1 MLRSDR
7 NSRDFKIIS
16 YYSGYIIV
24 GSSFTMFIPIVV
36 ALLVKEYEPLMDF
49 IISINISF
57 IVGFLL
63 MLYGK
68 NNKENYYVEWRHGL
82 VIVSLSWL
90 TLTILAAIPY
100 YLSGHMINFLDAV
113 FDVMSGFTTTGVFLI
128 QDLDH
133 ISISLNMWRHTIT
146 FLGSQGMV
154 VLAMM
159 FLTKKT
165 QGAYKMYVAEGKDV
179 ELLPNTHN
187 TSKLI
192 WIISILFLAI
202 GVFMLWI
209 NGIQIGLSPIRA
221 LYHGY
226 CIISSAWST
235 SGFAPMSQNIMYY
248 HSFSYEM
255 IATIFLMVGS
265 INFGLHYCILKGN
278 SKEIFKNMEI
288 RAFLVSIFVGAFLL
302 TKGLNNLNLYPDFI
316 STFRK
321 SIFSLLSAHSTTG
334 FMNSYSS
341 QLAYDW
347 GDFNIL
353 VLVVIMLIGG
363 CACSTS
369 GGMKILRIAVVFK
382 GFISNIK
389 ESLVSERRIKTFKF
403 HNIKDHIL
411 DSDII
416 KSSSI
421 IIFCYI
427 VLFLGGTLIG
437 CYYNYPITQSAFE
450 SASIVGNVGLSI
462 GVTSA
467 TMPIL
472 LKIYYIFAMYVAR
485 LEFMAVFVLI
495 GYSFEGIRKVCM
507 KKK

>member
-1 MLRSDR
+1 MLRSKR
-7 NSRDFKIIS
+7 NTSDLKIIS
-16 YYSGYIIV
+16 YYCGYIVV
-24 GSSFTMFIPIVV
+24 GSSFFMLIPIVV
-36 ALLVKEYEPLMDF
+36 ALMCKEYEPLIDF

-63 MLYGK
+63 MIYGK
-68 NNKENYYVEWRHGL
+68 NDRENYYVEWRHGL
-82 VIVSLSWL
+82 IIVSLAWL
-90 TLTILAAIPY
+90 TLIVLAAIPY
-100 YLSGHMINFLDAV
+100 YLSGHMMSFLDAI

-154 VLAMM
+154 VLAMT

-179 ELLPNTHN
+179 ELLPSTRN

-192 WIISILFLAI
+192 WIISILFLAT
-202 GVFMLWI
+202 GTFMLWI
-209 NGIQIGLSPIRA
+209 TGIKIGISPLRA
-221 LYHGY
+221 IYHAY

-248 HSFSYEM
+248 HSFSYEI

-265 INFGLHYCILKGN
+265 INFGLHYCILKAN
-278 SKEIFKNMEI
+278 SKEVFKNIEI
-288 RAFLVSIFVGAFLL
+288 KTFLISIFIGAFFL

-321 SIFSLLSAHSTTG
+321 SIFTLLSAQSTTG
-334 FMNSYSS
+334 FMNSYAS
-341 QLAYDW
+341 QFAFEW
-347 GDFNIL
+347 GDFNIIIL
-353 VLVVIMLIGG
+353 VIVMLIGG

-369 GGMKILRIAVVFK
+369 GGMKILRLTIVFK

-403 HNIKDHIL
+403 HNIKDHVL
-411 DSDII
+411 DSEVI
-416 KSSSI
+416 KSSAI

-427 VLFLGGTLIG
+427 ILFLVGTLIG

-462 GVTSA
+462 GVTST

-472 LKIYYIFAMYVAR
+472 LKVYYVFAMYVAR

-495 GYSFEGIRKVCM
+495 GYSFDGIKSICM
-507 KKK
+507 KR